1 MTSEEGLDASHKSLG
16 YLLLGYFIIAPT
28 NVYGIA
34 ADIGNVVV
42 GESMS
47 AATLFV
53 ISFFNI
59 TGFIVVVYSHILYL
73 NETENPSSES
83 DRPSLLEKEVA
94 GNSLKFI
101 LGLASVSVLTLVYI
115 NAALVSYD
123 FYQVHDPGLGYV
135 GLPLIV
141 LSLIDLGILI
151 FNLLFSLVGPV
162 YILLFYFLVVR
173 R

>member
-34 ADIGNVVV
+34 AGLGSFAT
-42 GESMS
+42 GETLS
-47 AATLFV
+47 AAAVSVLA
-53 ISFFNI
+53 FFNMI
-59 TGFIVVVYSHILYL
+59 GFVVVVYSHIRYL
-73 NETENPSSES
+73 NETEKPSYES

-115 NAALVSYD
+115 NMVLVSYD
-123 FYQVHDPGLGYV
+123 FYRVLDPGLGYV
-135 GLPLIV
+135 GALLVV
-141 LSLIDLGILI
+141 LSFIYLGIGI
-151 FNLLFSLVGPV
+151 FNILFVLVGPL

-173 R
+173 G